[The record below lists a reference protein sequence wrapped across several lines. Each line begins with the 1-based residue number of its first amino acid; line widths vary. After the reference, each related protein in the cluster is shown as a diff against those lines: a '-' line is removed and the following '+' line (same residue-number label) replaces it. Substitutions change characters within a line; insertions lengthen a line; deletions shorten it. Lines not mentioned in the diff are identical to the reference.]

1 MMKQARAEV
10 NELVQIQVV
19 DDPNSRTF
27 HSRVED
33 ADEER
38 LSISWPLDG
47 GMPVPFHRHEPL
59 FLSFTRQD
67 AVYGFRA
74 VIDET
79 VKGPIPMLRLH
90 ATEETQRIQRRD
102 FVRVAVLLPVEL
114 SGVVSSAGGAAAEQG
129 NVLLINTS
137 TINIS
142 GGGFAFH
149 HRNLIPVGTV
159 FDVKLSLPSLP
170 EPIQASA
177 RVVRVEVREDVNK
190 KRIFRM
196 GVQFLAM
203 PERVRSRIIR
213 YVFEIQ
219 KADLSR

>member
-1 MMKQARAEV
+1 MMKQPRAEV
-10 NELVQIQVV
+10 NELLQIQVV
-19 DDPNSRTF
+19 DDPNSRTYY
-27 HSRVED
+27 SRVED

-59 FLSFTRQD
+59 SLSFTRQD

-79 VKGPIPMLRLH
+79 VTGPIPMLRLH
-90 ATEETQRIQRRD
+90 ATEGTQRIQRRD
-102 FVRVAVLLPVEL
+102 YVRVAVLLPVEL
-114 SGVVSSAGGAAAEQG
+114 SGVMSSAGGSAADQD
-129 NVLLINTS
+129 NVLLIKTT

-142 GGGFAFH
+142 GGGFAFQ
-149 HRNLIPVGTV
+149 HRKMIPLGTV
-159 FDVKLSLPSLP
+159 FDVKLSLPSSP
-170 EPIQASA
+170 EPIPASA
-177 RVVRVEVREDVNK
+177 RVVRVEAREDANK

-213 YVFEIQ
+213 YVFESQ
-219 KADLSR
+219 KAALSL